1 MMIDIYNRKIDYIRI
16 SVTDRCNL
24 RCIYCM
30 PEDGIKSVN
39 HSEILSYEE
48 IIHLCEAF
56 AKIGISKIKITG
68 GEPLVRSDLAYL
80 IEKIKNI
87 NGINNVTLTTNG
99 ILLEEQ
105 IDSLVK
111 AGLDAVN
118 VSIDALDESTYKYI
132 TRIGNVSSVIRG
144 INKALEYKNL
154 TVKINCVPIDGTN
167 GKQILDITKM
177 AKNKKLNVRFIEL
190 MPIGLG
196 KKMNGLGEDEIKE
209 IIEEEF
215 GELTPFNKSL
225 GNGPSHYYSL
235 EDFEGKIGFI
245 SAVSH
250 KFCDKCNRVRLTS
263 RGFLKTC
270 LQYDKGINLKKM
282 ISDGENQEEL
292 IDAIKTT
299 IYNKPRKNRFL
310 EINSHEDFEKHIMS
324 EIGG

>member
-1 MMIDIYNRKIDYIRI
+1 MIDIYNRKIDYIRI

-225 GNGPSHYYSL
+225 
-235 EDFEGKIGFI
+235 
-245 SAVSH
+245 AMV
-250 KFCDKCNRVRLTS
+250 
-263 RGFLKTC
+263 
-270 LQYDKGINLKKM
+270 Q
-282 ISDGENQEEL
+282 
-292 IDAIKTT
+292 AI
-299 IYNKPRKNRFL
+299 I
-310 EINSHEDFEKHIMS
+310 IV
-324 EIGG
+324 

>member
-1 MMIDIYNRKIDYIRI
+1 MIDIYNRKIDYIRI

-30 PEDGIKSVN
+30 PEGGVKTLS

-48 IIHLCEAF
+48 IIYLCETF

-68 GEPLVRSDLAYL
+68 GEPLVRRDLSYL
-80 IEKIKNI
+80 IRKIKSIEN
-87 NGINNVTLTTNG
+87 INNVTLTTNG

-105 IDSLVK
+105 IDSLVM

-118 VSIDALDESTYKYI
+118 VSIDALDESTYKNI
-132 TRIGNVSSVIRG
+132 TRVGEVKKVLRG
-144 INKALEYKNL
+144 INKTLEYEEL
-154 TVKINCVPIDGTN
+154 VVKVNCVLIEGTN
-167 GKQILDITKM
+167 DNQILELVEM
-177 AKNKKLNVRFIEL
+177 AQNKKLSVRFIEL

-196 KKMNGLGEDEIKE
+196 KKMYGVGEDYIKK
-209 IIEEEF
+209 IIQGEF
-215 GELTPFNKSL
+215 GELTPFNESL

-235 EDFEGKIGFI
+235 DDFKGKIGFI

-263 RGFLKTC
+263 TGFLKTC
-270 LQYDKGINLKKM
+270 LQYDKGVNLKNLLNERK
-282 ISDGENQEEL
+282 SQEEL
-292 IDAIKTT
+292 IDVIKNT

-310 EINSHEDFEKHIMS
+310 ELSSHENFEQHMMA